1 MKFKI
6 LLAALL
12 AVGVSAPAFAKDEG
26 NGDTKI
32 KEKKVCRT
40 ETITGSLVAKRRIC
54 LTQAQ
59 WDKIAENTRNTINDM
74 DRRHGLGS
82 ETGSGSGANNTAGL

>member
-1 MKFKI
+1 MNFRI
-6 LLAALL
+6 LVAASLAIAL
-12 AVGVSAPAFAKDEG
+12 SAPAFAKPDS
-26 NGDTKI
+26 NDQAAP

-40 ETITGSLVAKRRIC
+40 ETITGSLVTKHRIC

-59 WDKIAENTRNTINDM
+59 WDEMAANTRKDM
-74 DRRHGLGS
+74 NNFNRSSNLGS